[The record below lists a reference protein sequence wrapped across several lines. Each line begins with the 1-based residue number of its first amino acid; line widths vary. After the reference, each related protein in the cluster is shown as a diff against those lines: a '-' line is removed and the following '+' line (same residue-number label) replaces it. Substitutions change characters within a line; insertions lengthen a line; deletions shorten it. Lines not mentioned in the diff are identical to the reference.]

1 MAQLL
6 GVDPRVVECTAINV
20 QTGVAS
26 ISFTGTST
34 PGSTDVMEQ
43 VFYSQRSNF
52 CASLRIE
59 SEFQSVCYR
68 PPAGWADS
76 TTVSAPESSEPP
88 ITVPRT
94 VASMVDSTL
103 ENDASAGAD
112 EDISKTEMMILV
124 TLGTVALAVLVMAVV
139 YRQRSADAKTGKS
152 AITNYT
158 NTVFEHAHPDSD
170 LAHRVRL
177 QQQHGSLTSSPIS
190 IPRIGSPTG
199 PLYTGEG
206 LQPMTQNRDW
216 QVRGSNPYA
225 TTVM

>member
-6 GVDPRVVECTAINV
+6 GIDPRVVECTAINV
-20 QTGVAS
+20 PTGVAS
-26 ISFTGTST
+26 VRFIGTST

-43 VFYSQRSNF
+43 VFYARRSDF

-59 SEFQSVCYR
+59 SVYQSVCYR
-68 PPAGWADS
+68 QPAGGADS

-88 ITVPRT
+88 ITVPRID
-94 VASMVDSTL
+94 ASTAGSTL

-112 EDISKTEMMILV
+112 KDISKTEMIILV
-124 TLGTVALAVLVMAVV
+124 SLSTVALAVLVMAMV
-139 YRQRSADAKTGKS
+139 YRQRSADAKIGKS

-158 NTVFEHAHPDSD
+158 NTAFEHAHSDSD
-170 LAHRVRL
+170 LAHRVR
-177 QQQHGSLTSSPIS
+177 QQQQFGSLTSSPIS

-199 PLYTGEG
+199 PLYTGGG